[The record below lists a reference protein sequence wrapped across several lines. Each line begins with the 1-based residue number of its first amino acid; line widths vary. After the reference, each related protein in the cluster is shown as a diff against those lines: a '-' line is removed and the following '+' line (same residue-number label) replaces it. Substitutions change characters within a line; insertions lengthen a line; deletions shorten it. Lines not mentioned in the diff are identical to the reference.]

1 MRKSKT
7 SATFSLLIIALLPLL
22 LNIVLTPMLIVLLV
36 SLQEFVEKPFYYTY
50 TYGPLLWSIYHV
62 LLTLLVWHF
71 LKDEGRSIKLITGS
85 TEISLNS
92 IILIFG
98 LIPLSFLIFQI
109 LEPMASNIIYGP
121 GMMKQL
127 LSEYKS
133 VPITIIVYTIVVTS
147 LTAGVCEELI
157 WRGYLQTRLEN
168 RFIDRSWVA
177 VTIQAVLFGLW
188 HGPSLHAVFTGL
200 FGFIYGLI
208 YVKTRKLL
216 PVMISHWLGDVLGF
230 SYMYFIMT

>member
-1 MRKSKT
+1 MSRSK
-7 SATFSLLIIALLPLL
+7 ANIAPRFLIIALLPLL
-22 LNIVLTPMLIVLLV
+22 LNIVITPMFIALLV
-36 SLQEFVEKPFYYTY
+36 SMQEFMEKPFYYTY
-50 TYGPLLWSIYHV
+50 TYGPLLWSMYHV
-62 LLTLLVWHF
+62 LLALLVWRF
-71 LKDEGRSIKLITGS
+71 LRDEEQSIELIVGPRR
-85 TEISLNS
+85 ISLKH

-98 LIPLSFLIFQI
+98 LLLLSFLIFQI
-109 LEPMASNIIYGP
+109 LEPMVSNLIYGP

-168 RFIDRSWVA
+168 RFIGRPWIA
-177 VTIQAVLFGLW
+177 VTIQAVFFGLW

-200 FGFIYGLI
+200 SGFIYGLI
-208 YVKTRKLL
+208 YTKTRKLL
-216 PVMISHWLGDVLGF
+216 PIMISHWLGDVLGF
-230 SYMYFIMT
+230 SYMYFAMV